1 MWSPWTASLWKFT
14 WLQHRPGK
22 GVGCTVC
29 ANSLHKAQMAQT
41 HMKKSRYA
49 AFNVKFARL
58 WGSQFIIILQ
68 ASTFRLHK
76 SSRVHKRALT
86 VFAQPQLPVYQ
97 PIPEDS
103 AAFDKQARL
112 LRGHVPTNSGLG
124 LCVAHR
130 GHGYEFFK
138 WQQDDS
144 NPQLPETQWTGET
157 AWEHPVHRKA
167 LQKMVLVLA
176 ECLREQTR
184 EVLRKAESWS
194 LSFRWQGSPGISF
207 IQIFG
212 LL

>member
-1 MWSPWTASLWKFT
+1 MDGKPVKVT

-49 AFNVKFARL
+49 AFNVKFARFEVASL
-58 WGSQFIIILQ
+58 SSLQ

-112 LRGHVPTNSGLG
+112 LRGHVPQIVDSVYAWHIVDTAMSFSSGSKMTATLSY
-124 LCVAHR
+124 LNTMDR
-130 GHGYEFFK
+130 R
-138 WQQDDS
+138 
-144 NPQLPETQWTGET
+144 T

-194 LSFRWQGSPGISF
+194 LSFDDRVARNLIHSDFWPLIGI
-207 IQIFG
+207 
-212 LL
+212 